1 MAAPVPQRVSVRA
14 QPRAKRPGVQG
25 LREDGVL
32 LVRVSAPPED
42 GRANTEL
49 CATVAKALGLRARMV
64 TVVVGHSSRDKV
76 VEVAGL
82 TAAELHD
89 RLHALGESG

>member
-1 MAAPVPQRVSVRA
+1 MAEPVPQRVAVRA
-14 QPRAKRPGVQG
+14 QPRAKRPGVLG
-25 LREDGVL
+25 RRADGVL

-42 GRANTEL
+42 GRANAEL
-49 CATVAKALGLRARMV
+49 CATVAETLGLRARMV
-64 TVVVGHSSRDKV
+64 TVVVGHTARDKV

-89 RLHALGESG
+89 RLQALGDAP